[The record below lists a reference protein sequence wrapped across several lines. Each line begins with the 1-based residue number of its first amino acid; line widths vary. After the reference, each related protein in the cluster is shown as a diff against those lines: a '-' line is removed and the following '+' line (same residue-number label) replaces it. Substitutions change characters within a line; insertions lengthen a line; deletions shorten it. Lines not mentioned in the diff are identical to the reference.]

1 MADQENTV
9 SVGSSSQQRRI
20 VNLAP
25 GIDPTDAVNVSQ
37 LTDLRYDLHRSLQDV
52 RDEANAG
59 VAAAIAMEA
68 APYVPW
74 HITYAIGSGYYVI
87 QGAIG
92 VTFRG
97 TAENGRRSIPTV
109 FPPSEERTAVQ
120 PGVRVVLWRSEGRL
134 VGKK

>member
-9 SVGSSSQQRRI
+9 SVGSAAQQRRI

-37 LTDLRYDLHRSLQDV
+37 LTDQRYDLHRSLQDV

-68 APYVPW
+68 APYVPG
-74 HITYAIGSGYYVI
+74 HITYAIGSGYYVN

-92 VTFRG
+92 
-97 TAENGRRSIPTV
+97 EMGRAHV
-109 FPPSEERTAVQ
+109 
-120 PGVRVVLWRSEGRL
+120 
-134 VGKK
+134 

>member
-68 APYVPW
+68 APYVPG
-74 HITYAIGSGYYVI
+74 HITYAIGSGYYVN
-87 QGAIG
+87 QGALG

-97 TAENGRRSIPTV
+97 TAENGRWRDRKRVESGKNG
-109 FPPSEERTAVQ
+109 A
-120 PGVRVVLWRSEGRL
+120 VRVDLGSR
-134 VGKK
+134 